1 MLSAGRAI
9 HSYLYLLNSPMMML
23 PAELELEMMTCNLL
37 LLLLRHSESLFV
49 VVGVVA
55 LYERPEKS
63 HILWDA
69 RCSVNGV
76 STA

>member
-37 LLLLRHSESLFV
+37 LRHSESLFV
-49 VVGVVA
+49 VVVAVVA

>member
-23 PAELELEMMTCNLL
+23 PAELELELEMMTCN
-37 LLLLRHSESLFV
+37 LLLRHSESLFV
-49 VVGVVA
+49 VVA

>member
-49 VVGVVA
+49 VVVA

>member
-55 LYERPEKS
+55 LYERSEKS

>member
-23 PAELELEMMTCNLL
+23 LAELELEMMTCNLL

-49 VVGVVA
+49 VVA

>member
-23 PAELELEMMTCNLL
+23 PTELELEMMTCNLL
-37 LLLLRHSESLFV
+37 LLLRHSESLFV
-49 VVGVVA
+49 VVA

-63 HILWDA
+63 HILWKA

>member
-23 PAELELEMMTCNLL
+23 PGELELELEMMTCNLL
-37 LLLLRHSESLFV
+37 LRHSESHFV
-49 VVGVVA
+49 VVVAVVA

>member
-23 PAELELEMMTCNLL
+23 PAELELETMTCNLL

-49 VVGVVA
+49 VVG